1 MALESAPTPRKC
13 GVCGAICQEPDE
25 PPEAWIGRTVDG
37 KYIVERV
44 LGVGGM
50 GMVFEASRVLVG
62 DKVALKG
69 TPHDCLEVHC
79 NVSFLEMKPSRR
91 RAYHTRMW

>member
-1 MALESAPTPRKC
+1 MSNSNYDACLSCGARIRADAKKC

-44 LGVGGM
+44 LGVG
-50 GMVFEASRVLVG
+50 E
-62 DKVALKG
+62 
-69 TPHDCLEVHC
+69 
-79 NVSFLEMKPSRR
+79 
-91 RAYHTRMW
+91 